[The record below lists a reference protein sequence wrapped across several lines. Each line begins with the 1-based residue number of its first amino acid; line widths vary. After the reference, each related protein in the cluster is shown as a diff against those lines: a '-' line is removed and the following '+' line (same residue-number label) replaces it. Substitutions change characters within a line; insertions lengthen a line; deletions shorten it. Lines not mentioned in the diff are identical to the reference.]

1 MKEIFSKRL
10 LNARKQA
17 NLSQDELVSLIEGK
31 VKKTAIAK
39 YERGE
44 MMADADVVVALAKAL
59 NQRVDYFYRPFTVE
73 IANVE
78 FRAKASLGTRKEESL
93 RQLIASRI
101 ERYIEL
107 EQLLNVSAPFVNPLS
122 DLTIASPEDAEKAAK
137 ALNKAWE
144 LGSDAL
150 GKVLGILEDNGIKV
164 IEIEADAG
172 FDGYSALVNDNIPV
186 IVLRSNNNTTE
197 RKRITALH
205 ELAHLILRFAPG
217 LSPNE
222 KERLCTRFAGALL
235 LPAENLYSGLGR
247 FRSSISGYE
256 LGLLKDKYGISALA
270 IVVRAYQ
277 LNVITNFVQIKLIN
291 FCRKTLLETH
301 IGSNNSS
308 DNSSRFELLLTRAL
322 TEDMISQNKAAE
334 LAFMKLDDFLTKY
347 QFNDKVD
354 DY

>member
-59 NQRVDYFYRPFTVE
+59 HQRVDYFYRPFNVE
-73 IANVE
+73 IANIE

-107 EQLLNVSAPFVNPLS
+107 EQLLNVSARFVNPLADMLITS
-122 DLTIASPEDAEKAAK
+122 QQDAEQAAIE
-137 ALNKAWE
+137 LNKAWK

-150 GKVLGILEDNGIKV
+150 GKVLAILEDNGIKV
-164 IEIEADAG
+164 IEIEADSG

-186 IVLRSNNNTTE
+186 IVLRSNNSTTE
-197 RKRITALH
+197 RKRLTALH
-205 ELAHLILRFAPG
+205 ELAHLLLRFAAG
-217 LSPNE
+217 ITSNE
-222 KERLCTRFAGALL
+222 KERLCSRFAGALL
-235 LPAENLYSGLGR
+235 LPADNLYKELGR
-247 FRSSISGYE
+247 HRSSISGYE
-256 LGLLKDKYGISALA
+256 LGLLKDKYGVSAAA

-277 LNVITNFVQIKLIN
+277 LDVITNFIQIKLIN
-291 FCRKTLLETH
+291 YCRKTLLETH
-301 IGSNNSS
+301 IGSNHSS
-308 DNSSRFELLLTRAL
+308 DNASRFDLLLSRAL

-334 LAFMKLDDFLTKY
+334 LAFMTLDDFLTKY
-347 QFNDKVD
+347 HFNDKVD

>member
-44 MMADADVVVALAKAL
+44 MMADADVVIALAKAL
-59 NQRVDYFYRPFTVE
+59 NQRVDYFYRPFTIE

-107 EQLLNVSAPFVNPLS
+107 EQLLNVSARFVNPLAGM
-122 DLTIASPEDAEKAAK
+122 LIITQENAEQAAME
-137 ALNKAWE
+137 LNRAWK

-150 GKVLGILEDNGIKV
+150 GKVLAILEDNGIKV

-197 RKRITALH
+197 RKRLTALH
-205 ELAHLILRFAPG
+205 ELGHLILPFAPG
-217 LSPNE
+217 MSQKE
-222 KERLCTRFAGALL
+222 KEQLCNRFAGALL
-235 LPAENLYSGLGR
+235 LPAVNLYAEIGR
-247 FRSSISGYE
+247 HRSSITGYE
-256 LGLLKDKYGISALA
+256 LGLIKDKYGISAMA
-270 IVVRAYQ
+270 IVMRAYQ
-277 LNVITNFVQIKLIN
+277 KDVITNFLQIKLIN
-291 FCRKTLLETH
+291 YCRKTLLETH

-308 DNSSRFELLLTRAL
+308 DNSSRFDLLLIRAL

-334 LAFMKLDDFLTKY
+334 LALMTLDDFLTKY
-347 QFNDKVD
+347 HFNDKVD

>member
-17 NLSQDELVSLIEGK
+17 NLSQDELVSLIDSK

-44 MMADADVVVALAKAL
+44 MMADADVVIALAKAL
-59 NQRVDYFYRPFTVE
+59 KQRVDYFYRPFNVE
-73 IANVE
+73 IANIE

-107 EQLLNVSAPFVNPLS
+107 EQLLNVSARFVNPLTEM
-122 DLTIASPEDAEKAAK
+122 LIATQEDAEKAAIE
-137 ALNKAWE
+137 LNRAWK

-150 GKVLGILEDNGIKV
+150 GKVLAILEDNGIKV
-164 IEIEADAG
+164 IEIEADSG

-186 IVLRSNNNTTE
+186 IVLRGNKNTTE
-197 RKRITALH
+197 RKRLTALH
-205 ELAHLILRFAPG
+205 ELGHLILPFAPG
-217 LSPNE
+217 LSKKD
-222 KERLCTRFAGALL
+222 KERLCNRFAGALL
-235 LPAENLYSGLGR
+235 LPAENLFSEFGR
-247 FRSSISGYE
+247 YRSSISGFE
-256 LGLLKDKYGISALA
+256 LGLVKDKYGISAMA
-270 IVVRAYQ
+270 IVMRAYQ
-277 LNVITNFVQIKLIN
+277 LDVITNLLQIKLIN
-291 FCRKTLLETH
+291 YCRKTLLETH

-308 DNSSRFELLLTRAL
+308 DNASRFDLLISRAL
-322 TEDMISQNKAAE
+322 TEDMVSQNKAAE
-334 LAFMKLDDFLTKY
+334 LALMTLDEFLTKY
-347 QFNDKVD
+347 HFNDKVD